1 MMQSSKRKICKIS
14 KTNSDM
20 RTYYEISS
28 EATGKVLLK
37 RRKIAK
43 ALRLW
48 LSEHGVSYRYVFFA
62 G

>member
-1 MMQSSKRKICKIS
+1 MNMDMVLTVKK
-14 KTNSDM
+14 NDM

-28 EATGKVLLK
+28 EVTGKVLLK

-48 LSEHGVSYRYVFFA
+48 LNEKGISYKYIFFA
-62 G
+62 N

>member
-1 MMQSSKRKICKIS
+1 MICEIS
-14 KTNSDM
+14 KKNSDM

-28 EATGKVLLK
+28 EETGKVLLK

-48 LSEHGVSYRYVFFA
+48 LSEHGVSYRYIFFA